1 VSAPATLHSETAD
14 AAAERA
20 AASAVFR
27 VMTRIASFWQ
37 LRDTPGMS
45 RRFATMPGA
54 A

>member
-1 VSAPATLHSETAD
+1 MSARATLHSETAD
-14 AAAERA
+14 AAAEQA

-27 VMTRIASFWQ
+27 VMARIQ
-37 LRDTPGMS
+37 GLPRPRDTPGMS

>member
-1 VSAPATLHSETAD
+1 VIARATLDSETAD
-14 AAAERA
+14 AAAEPA

-27 VMTRIASFWQ
+27 MITRIAG
-37 LRDTPGMS
+37 RRAGCDTPGMS